1 MEMFSTVNRAPGVY
15 IQEIT
20 LPGPIKGVATN
31 ITAFV
36 GPAQFGP
43 LRTPTHLTNINQ
55 FNQIFGS
62 YIEVPYRV
70 YAAHAVKGFF
80 DESGGAAQCYF
91 VRVGTGVQASL
102 DLMDRSSAPQPTLT
116 VTAHEEGVDGNNITV
131 EVDDASLA
139 STTAATATATVAGTS
154 ADQTS
159 ITVTAQADAAKFK
172 PGDVVLIWDGTNN
185 DTATVASVSNTTIAF
200 QSKLAN
206 AYTGGKVRI
215 GDLTPN
221 QMQIR
226 VASTANFQPGSYVSI
241 SNGTLSETGVVRV
254 VNPIANILTFGSGLT
269 NTYPTGTGSAVVA
282 IKSMEFTLTVVSKNA
297 GTEVFPNLAM
307 DSRHSRYFGNIVS
320 SGAIDLA
327 LKDPPSTTP
336 PANNM
341 PTTITATKLA
351 RGVQD
356 NPATLT
362 PTDYHRGI
370 DSLKKVSD
378 VRLLCVP
385 DCVARGT
392 NMPLSLT
399 DSQDIQAYMVAHC
412 EQMQDRFAILDC
424 AEMQPTTP
432 TFDAVVGQRQALNS
446 DNGYGALYFPWIGIS
461 SPFGSGTIFVPP
473 SGHVAGVYV
482 KIDGSFGVHHAPAN
496 EPIVSAL
503 SLEVPVSEDEQGPLN
518 EIGIN
523 VIRWFPNQGF
533 RIWGARTIAPPDRT
547 AWRYVNWRRLLL
559 SMEKSIQEG
568 TRFAV
573 FKPNNLALWQ
583 QIKRLVNDFLM
594 GFWTSGALFG
604 DTADKAFRVRVDKS
618 LNPPSIT
625 ALGQLIV
632 QVTVR
637 PTGPA
642 EFIVFQVIQDPTGA
656 TLVEATS

>member
-20 LPGPIKGVATN
+20 LPGPIEGVATD

-36 GPAQFGP
+36 GPAQSGP
-43 LRTPTHLTNINQ
+43 LRTPIPLTNINE
-55 FNQIFGS
+55 FNKIFGS

-80 DESGGAAQCYF
+80 DESDGAAQCYF

-116 VTAHEEGVDGNNITV
+116 VTAQEEGVDGNNITV

-159 ITVTAQADAAKFK
+159 ITVTDAAAAAQFK
-172 PGDVVLIWDGTNN
+172 PGDVVLIWNGPINE
-185 DTATVASVSNTTIAF
+185 TATVRSVSDTTIAF

-206 AYTGGKVRI
+206 AYTSGTVRL
-215 GDLTPN
+215 DLMLN
-221 QMQIR
+221 QMRIR
-226 VASTANFQPGSYVSI
+226 VASTANFEPGSYVSI
-241 SNGTLSETGVVRV
+241 SNENETVSETGVVRV
-254 VNPIANILTFGSGLT
+254 VNPIANILTLGSGLT
-269 NTYPTGTGSAVVA
+269 NTYPGSKPVT
-282 IKSMEFTLTVVSKNA
+282 IKSMEFTLTVVSNSA

-320 SGAIDLA
+320 SKAIDLA

-341 PTTITATKLA
+341 PKTIIPATKLIG
-351 RGVQD
+351 GVQD
-356 NPATLT
+356 NLTTLT
-362 PTDYHRGI
+362 PTNYHQGI

-385 DCVARGT
+385 DCVARG
-392 NMPLSLT
+392 MSLT
-399 DSQDIQAYMVAHC
+399 NTHDIQAYMIAHC
-412 EQMQDRFAILDC
+412 EQMQDRFAILDSC

-446 DNGYGALYFPWIGIS
+446 DNGYGALYFPWIGVS

-473 SGHVAGVYV
+473 SGHVAGVYA
-482 KIDGSFGVHHAPAN
+482 KNDNSFGVYQAPAN
-496 EPIVSAL
+496 EPIRSAL
-503 SLEVPVSEDEQGPLN
+503 SLEVPVSDDEQGPLN

-523 VIRWFPNQGF
+523 VIRRFPNHGI

-547 AWRYVNWRRLLL
+547 EWRYVNVRRLLL
-559 SMEKSIQEG
+559 YIEKSIQEA
-568 TRFAV
+568 TRFAM

-583 QIKRLVNDFLM
+583 QIKRLVNDFLT
-594 GFWTSGALFG
+594 GLWTEGALFG
-604 DTADKAFRVRVDKS
+604 DTADKAFRVRVDES
-618 LNPPSIT
+618 LNPPNIT
-625 ALGQLIV
+625 ELGQLIV
-632 QVTVR
+632 EVTVR
-637 PTGPA
+637 PAGTV
-642 EFIVFQVIQDPTGA
+642 EFLIFQIIQDPTGA
-656 TLVEATS
+656 TLIEATS

>member
-20 LPGPIKGVATN
+20 LPGPIEGVATD

-36 GPAQFGP
+36 GPAQSGP
-43 LRTPTHLTNINQ
+43 LRTPIPLTNINE
-55 FNQIFGS
+55 FNKIFGS

-80 DESGGAAQCYF
+80 DESDGAAQCYF

-116 VTAHEEGVDGNNITV
+116 VTAQEEGVDGNNITV

-159 ITVTAQADAAKFK
+159 ITVTDAAAAAQFK
-172 PGDVVLIWDGTNN
+172 PGDVVLIWNGPINE
-185 DTATVASVSNTTIAF
+185 TATVRSVSDTTIAF

-206 AYTGGKVRI
+206 AYTSGTVRL
-215 GDLTPN
+215 DLMLN
-221 QMQIR
+221 QMRIR
-226 VASTANFQPGSYVSI
+226 VASTANFEPGSYVSI
-241 SNGTLSETGVVRV
+241 SNENETVSETGVVRV
-254 VNPIANILTFGSGLT
+254 VNPIANILTLGSGLT
-269 NTYPTGTGSAVVA
+269 NTYPGSKPVT
-282 IKSMEFTLTVVSKNA
+282 IKSMEFTLTVVSNSA

-320 SGAIDLA
+320 SKA
-327 LKDPPSTTP
+327 
-336 PANNM
+336 
-341 PTTITATKLA
+341 
-351 RGVQD
+351 
-356 NPATLT
+356 
-362 PTDYHRGI
+362 I

-385 DCVARGT
+385 DCVARG
-392 NMPLSLT
+392 MSLT
-399 DSQDIQAYMVAHC
+399 NTHDIQAYMIAHC
-412 EQMQDRFAILDC
+412 EQMQDRFAILDSC

-446 DNGYGALYFPWIGIS
+446 DNGYGALYFPWIGVS

-473 SGHVAGVYV
+473 SGHVAGVYA
-482 KIDGSFGVHHAPAN
+482 KNDNSFGVYQAPAN
-496 EPIVSAL
+496 EPIRSAL
-503 SLEVPVSEDEQGPLN
+503 SLEVPVSDDEQGPLN

-523 VIRWFPNQGF
+523 VIRRFPNHGI

-547 AWRYVNWRRLLL
+547 EWRYVNVRRLLL
-559 SMEKSIQEG
+559 YIEKSIQEA
-568 TRFAV
+568 TRFAM

-583 QIKRLVNDFLM
+583 QIKRLVNDFLT
-594 GFWTSGALFG
+594 GLWTEGALFG
-604 DTADKAFRVRVDKS
+604 DTADKAFRVRVDES
-618 LNPPSIT
+618 LNPPNIT
-625 ALGQLIV
+625 ELGQLIV
-632 QVTVR
+632 EVTVR
-637 PTGPA
+637 PAGTV
-642 EFIVFQVIQDPTGA
+642 EFLIFQIIQDPTGA
-656 TLVEATS
+656 TLIEATS